1 MRCRQPRLQS
11 FDVSIAYRLLHRRKQ
26 REAKKYG
33 KQVAAEVRKER
44 TASKKANVD
53 AMTKLRKQRAKR
65 CLLLA
70 CPIALSS
77 MPLCLVLP
85 VLSVD

>member
-1 MRCRQPRLQS
+1 V
-11 FDVSIAYRLLHRRKQ
+11 FHRRKQ

-44 TASKKANVD
+44 SASKKANVD

-65 CLLLA
+65 CKRKCMLLL
-70 CPIALSS
+70 
-77 MPLCLVLP
+77 LP
-85 VLSVD
+85 TL